1 MKRCEFFRAW
11 SLPVLS
17 DGDSSTVYEFDG
29 YRLDP
34 ARRSLTQADGAGV
47 KLMGRRFDTLVYLV
61 EHAGE
66 VVDRDAIVHA
76 VWPRRVVEDNNLNQA
91 IAVLRRQLGDRHIVT
106 VAGRGYQFVTPVH
119 AVVIAPHES
128 KGPRAEKSAPRVV
141 HVGSDASAGRAANA
155 APEPPSPASRPRFTW
170 PWVPNSMTP
179 TAGKKLLYPVSALAV
194 LAVALMAIDRG
205 EYAPRST
212 PGRIAV
218 LPCDD
223 LSPDPNDSYF
233 AAGIHEE
240 LLTRLGQIRNLR
252 LISRSSVLQYA
263 DHRPPIPQIGA
274 DLGAD
279 TIMECSVRYNGD
291 QVMLTA
297 QLIDAATDEHLWS
310 QSYPGDISDLHSLY
324 EIQADIAT
332 NVANALRVAFFDE
345 ELAQIKQ
352 APTDS
357 AEARAFYLASVVDT
371 SSIERKIE
379 LIEQA
384 LEFDSEFIEAWIQ
397 KARLHMLHAGFM
409 TGDESA
415 AAHAA
420 ALEAA
425 NRAVS
430 LDPNSGERTRRSR
443 CTTVSLATG

>member
-1 MKRCEFFRAW
+1 
-11 SLPVLS
+11 
-17 DGDSSTVYEFDG
+17 
-29 YRLDP
+29 
-34 ARRSLTQADGAGV
+34 
-47 KLMGRRFDTLVYLV
+47 
-61 EHAGE
+61 
-66 VVDRDAIVHA
+66 
-76 VWPRRVVEDNNLNQA
+76 
-91 IAVLRRQLGDRHIVT
+91 
-106 VAGRGYQFVTPVH
+106 
-119 AVVIAPHES
+119 
-128 KGPRAEKSAPRVV
+128 
-141 HVGSDASAGRAANA
+141 
-155 APEPPSPASRPRFTW
+155 
-170 PWVPNSMTP
+170 
-179 TAGKKLLYPVSALAV
+179 
-194 LAVALMAIDRG
+194 MAIDRG
-205 EYAPRST
+205 AYAPRST

-352 APTDS
+352 ARHS

-379 LIEQA
+379 LVEQA

-397 KARLHMLHAGFM
+397 KARLHILDAGFM

-425 NRAVS
+425 NRAVV
-430 LDPNSGERTRRSR
+430 LDPNSGGAHAMLAVYHGQLGDWMNSEIEWRRRSSWQKSGKSGGPLTGNDGSRGR
-443 CTTVSLATG
+443 CRCHHGDGRQPRPSPMNTLVRSFLLLAYEVVGKKDKRSQHWKRGEALFVDMGGDGTETMLRILDTTESSCAPRCRRRCAV